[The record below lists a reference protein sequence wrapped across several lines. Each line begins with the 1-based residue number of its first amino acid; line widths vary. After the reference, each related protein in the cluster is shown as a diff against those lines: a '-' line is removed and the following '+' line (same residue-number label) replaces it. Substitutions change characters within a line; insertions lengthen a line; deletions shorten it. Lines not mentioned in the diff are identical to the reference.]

1 MTILFSA
8 KLALIGLIVGCV
20 TVQRDGAVAPV
31 QAAEPVKTRAALP
44 NNDLTPE
51 VLYSI
56 LVAEVAAQRGQF
68 DIASEQYLT
77 IARSTRDPRIAERA
91 TQLALFTRDKQ
102 KLLEPLRIWVELDP
116 DNLQARQS
124 LVSSLLSNKQPDDA
138 LAHLEKL
145 LMADIKLPKAALS
158 VEVGAE
164 FATDQGA
171 NFMMIA
177 ALLDGEEDKPAALE
191 LMKKFVAGHRN
202 NPDASLAYSN
212 LALSLDNPAVALE
225 QSELALRLKP
235 GWSNAVVLRA
245 RALYAQR
252 ETAQALAGL
261 EQALDDRPKDIPVR
275 LGYARLLSDA
285 RRLEEARAQFKIM
298 AEQTPDNADILL
310 AMGLLSLQITQTD
323 DAERY
328 LTQVRKLKQ
337 YPQETQYYLGQI
349 AESRKQYTQAI
360 EWYKGVTEGQ
370 AYLDAQLRIVAL
382 LAKQKDIPGARTHL
396 HGIQVQSQQQAKLL
410 LLTEA
415 DLLREEKQY
424 AQAMEIYNAAL
435 VETPEENNL
444 LYARAMLAEKM
455 DKLDILEQDLRS
467 ILKREPDNA
476 QALNALGYTL
486 ADRTT
491 RYQEAL
497 GYIERAFKLEPE
509 DPAILDSMGWVH
521 YRLGKSEEAVRF
533 LRRAIELSPEAEI
546 AAHLGEVL
554 WAAGQHQAAREVWSQ
569 ALKTDT
575 EDPILLD
582 TVERFDR

>member
-1 MTILFSA
+1 M
-8 KLALIGLIVGCV
+8 IGLVVGCV
-20 TVQRDGAVAPV
+20 AVQKDGAVAPV
-31 QAAEPVKTRAALP
+31 QAAEVDAAQVALP
-44 NNDLTPE
+44 NNDLTAE
-51 VLYSI
+51 VLYPI

-68 DIASEQYLT
+68 GIAAEQYLT
-77 IARSTRDPRIAERA
+77 IARTTRDPRIAERA

-102 KLLEPLRIWVELDP
+102 KLLEPLRTWVEIDP

-138 LAHLEKL
+138 LEHLEKL
-145 LMADIKLPKAALS
+145 LASDIKQPKAALS
-158 VEVGAE
+158 VETEAE
-164 FATDQGA
+164 FATGQGA

-177 ALLDGEEDKPAALE
+177 ALLDGEEDKQAALK
-191 LMKKFVAGHRN
+191 LMQKFAARHQG

-212 LALSLDNPAVALE
+212 LALSLGDFKVALE
-225 QSELALRLKP
+225 QSEQALQLKP
-235 GWSNAVVLRA
+235 AWPNALVLRA

-252 ETAQALAGL
+252 ETTAALAGL
-261 EQALDDRPKDIPVR
+261 EQALREKPKDLTVR
-275 LGYARLLSDA
+275 LGYARMLSDA
-285 RRLEEARAQFKIM
+285 KRTDEARAQFKIM
-298 AEQTPDNADILL
+298 AEQVPDNADILL
-310 AMGLLSLQITQTD
+310 AMGLLSLQINQTD
-323 DAERY
+323 DAEVY
-328 LTQVRKLKQ
+328 FTQVGKLDK
-337 YPQETQYYLGQI
+337 YPQETHYYLGQI
-349 AESRKQYTQAI
+349 AEFRKQYGPAI

-382 LAKQKDIPGARTHL
+382 LAKQKDIPAARAHL
-396 HGIQVQSQQQAKLL
+396 QGIQVESQQQAKLL

-424 AQAMEIYNAAL
+424 EQALEIYNAAL
-435 VETPEENNL
+435 AETPGETNL

-467 ILKREPDNA
+467 ILQREPDNA

-497 GYIERAFKLEPE
+497 GYIERAFKLQPE
-509 DPAILDSMGWVH
+509 DPAVLDSMGWVH
-521 YRLGKSEEAVRF
+521 YRLGNSKEAVYF
-533 LRRAIELSPEAEI
+533 LKRALQLSSEAEI

-554 WAAGQHQAAREVWSQ
+554 WAAGERQAAREVWGQ

-575 EDPILLD
+575 QDPILLD